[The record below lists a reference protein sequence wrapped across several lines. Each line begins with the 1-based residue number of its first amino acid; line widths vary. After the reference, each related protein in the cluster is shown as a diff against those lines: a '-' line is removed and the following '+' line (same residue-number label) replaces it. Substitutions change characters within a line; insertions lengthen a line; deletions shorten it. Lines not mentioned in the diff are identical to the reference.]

1 MAQDV
6 TETDIGGVPL
16 FNSPLET
23 GVRAVIVLDAT
34 FPRCFDLAHLT
45 WFDHLVVHTGDIG
58 GPASLHP
65 DIPQR
70 TGELLVRR
78 RLVDEGLNLTR
89 RVHLVD
95 AHITEHGIVYQARE
109 EASAFTESLRSVCAP
124 GLKERA
130 SWLADYLSRIS
141 DAEIEVL
148 IARRIDR
155 WAVELRVP
163 REWHN
168 NKQTHLY
175 GEHTRGGMGLLP
187 RPQRAIRR
195 LEYWQILRRQD
206 S

>member
-1 MAQDV
+1 MAQEV
-6 TETDIGGVPL
+6 SETDVGRIPL

-45 WFDHLVVHTGDIG
+45 WFDHLVVHTRDID

-78 RLVDEGLNLTR
+78 RLVEEGLNLMR

-95 AHITEHGIVYQARE
+95 SRVTEHGIVYQARE
-109 EASAFTESLRSVCAP
+109 EAAAFADSLRSDYARA
-124 GLKERA
+124 LKDRA
-130 SWLADYLSRIS
+130 KWLADYLSRVP
-141 DAEIEVL
+141 DADIEAL

-155 WAVELRVP
+155 WAIEF
-163 REWHN
+163 
-168 NKQTHLY
+168 Q
-175 GEHTRGGMGLLP
+175 GEIGP
-187 RPQRAIRR
+187 A
-195 LEYWQILRRQD
+195 
-206 S
+206 SSSA